1 MGRAVRRLTTK
12 RSQFSSRFPLFRVV
26 RRVQHEDS
34 NRCGIENHYFRDGN
48 DQPSLAKREIE
59 VLPHRCD
66 LETGRSSELYSARK
80 YKKVQNKREGPAR
93 GS

>member
-1 MGRAVRRLTTK
+1 MWVGLFGD
-12 RSQFSSRFPLFRVV
+12 SQRKVLSSRFPLFKWFVV
-26 RRVQHEDS
+26 S
-34 NRCGIENHYFRDGN
+34 NTKIPIGCGIENSYFRDGN

-80 YKKVQNKREGPAR
+80 YKKVQTKREGPAR